1 MILYELL
8 SGRLPYD
15 VHRKLMHEAVQAIRE
30 QEPAALSS
38 INRIYRGDIE
48 TIVSKALEKDKARR
62 YGSAAALGA
71 DIQRYLD
78 DEPIVARPASAAYQA
93 KKFARRHQSLVAG
106 VAAVFVA
113 LVLGIIAST
122 GQWAIRATEAEKDGA
137 CSGGKRASRTG
148 SRHGRRS
155 PGDSVPGS
163 RSCSRT
169 GQDEGTRP
177 RGDRRGAGA
186 RNDRDRAMAEKRRA
200 DTEAA
205 TARSINDFLS
215 ATFSHRRVRTHKPP
229 LLTSRILR
237 SR

>member
-1 MILYELL
+1 MSPEQVLADPLELDTRSDVYALGVILYELL

-62 YGSAAALGA
+62 YGTAAALGA

-93 KKFARRHQSLVAG
+93 KKFARRHESLVAG

-113 LVLGIIAST
+113 LVLGIRIKVKT
-122 GQWAIRATEAEKDGA
+122 VLDRAAARIGDRFRENPDV
-137 CSGGKRASRTG
+137 RASIELTMGKTYEDLGLYKDAQRHFESALSLRKSRVGQRYESLQLARELVG
-148 SRHGRRS
+148 S
-155 PGDSVPGS
+155 
-163 RSCSRT
+163 T
-169 GQDEGTRP
+169 
-177 RGDRRGAGA
+177 
-186 RNDRDRAMAEKRRA
+186 
-200 DTEAA
+200 
-205 TARSINDFLS
+205 
-215 ATFSHRRVRTHKPP
+215 
-229 LLTSRILR
+229 R
-237 SR
+237 SRASMQMRNRC